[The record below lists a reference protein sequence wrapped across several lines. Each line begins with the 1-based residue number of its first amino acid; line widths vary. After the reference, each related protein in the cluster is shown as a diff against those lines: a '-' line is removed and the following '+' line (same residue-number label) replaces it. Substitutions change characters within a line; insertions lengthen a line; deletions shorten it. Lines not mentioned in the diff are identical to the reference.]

1 MGVFRVGVVVVIVL
15 CCASGAR
22 AAPVDDVES
31 ARDHFAKGKRLY
43 DLGRFAEAA
52 SEYELAYQ
60 AKDDPALLFNIGQ
73 AYRLARQSSKALLAY
88 KAYLRNVPDAANR
101 AEVETWI
108 RDLEAS
114 AAPAAG
120 QPPAALSTKAPSP
133 AVVAPLTTVAVVAP
147 APAPRRS
154 IARKPWFWAAIIG
167 SAAVVATGIAV
178 GVVYGR
184 RDPSP
189 SVGSVTGP

>member
-1 MGVFRVGVVVVIVL
+1 MGVFRVGVVVAIVL

-43 DLGRFAEAA
+43 DLGRFADAA

-73 AYRLARQSSKALLAY
+73 AYRLARQSSRALLAY

-114 AAPAAG
+114 GSPAAAR
-120 QPPAALSTKAPSP
+120 PPVVLSTKPPSP
-133 AVVAPLTTVAVVAP
+133 GVVTPLTTVSVA
-147 APAPRRS
+147 APKPRRS

-167 SAAVVATGIAV
+167 GAAVVATGIAV

-189 SVGSVTGP
+189 SVGAVTGP